1 MRRPRVAAADLAD
14 HYDAIESPGFGC
26 DVVKWAQSKP
36 PGSPDVPELLTA
48 MLDRLKR
55 SYVDMPSDH
64 ERRLVFIY
72 EIPIKLTHRLRAAL
86 IRSDEAEG
94 VRAVLDAADG
104 PVVASVLKSWLL
116 ELTPP
121 LVPYAQYAELP
132 TLYAAVGAGECSP
145 ESVRAVLEHIPRSSL
160 IVLDAVVGHLAD
172 VVADTQA
179 DEDDD
184 TFRAKLGLAL
194 GRCLVRPK
202 VETAT
207 TLDDR
212 SPALLTADLIKHRSE
227 ILPPAIAHRARREDE
242 RFKPRRKRTALVDV
256 RASRSRLG
264 VEPNGTIA
272 GSDAASVLEEQL
284 QHKGVASPPVVRTE
298 PTVPVVAAPSPPEQ
312 ASARSASPAEF
323 VDAPSPAAIPAPLE
337 DPPFEIPEEAPSVPT
352 TAPKVEDAPFVP
364 PDETPAPHEDD
375 DKPLTVDSSLGRSGS
390 SGLQRQT
397 RLTGARGPRP
407 LSTTGVASIAARFNS
422 GAAAGT
428 PSPKR

>member
-1 MRRPRVAAADLAD
+1 MRTTLFACLLTRPD
-14 HYDAIESPGFGC
+14 HYDAFESPGFGS
-26 DVVKWAQSKP
+26 DIVKWAQSKP

-48 MLDRLKR
+48 VLDRLKR
-55 SYVDMPSDH
+55 SYADMPSDQ

-72 EIPIKLTHRLRAAL
+72 EIPVKLTHRLRAAL
-86 IRSDEAEG
+86 IRGDFA
-94 VRAVLDAADG
+94 ALDAADG

-121 LVPYAQYAELP
+121 LVPYTQYAEVR
-132 TLYAAVGAGECSP
+132 TLYASVGAGECSA
-145 ESVRAVLEHIPRSSL
+145 ESIRAVFEHIPRSSL
-160 IVLDAVVGHLAD
+160 IVLDAVVGHLAE

-179 DEDDD
+179 DEDDN

-212 SPALLTADLIKHRSE
+212 SPALLTADLIKHRAE

-264 VEPNGTIA
+264 VEPNGNVSE
-272 GSDAASVLEEQL
+272 SDAATVLEDQL
-284 QHKGVASPPVVRTE
+284 QRKGIASPPSTRSSAE
-298 PTVPVVAAPSPPEQ
+298 PSVPAIATPSPP
-312 ASARSASPAEF
+312 APTSARSVSPAEF
-323 VDAPSPAAIPAPLE
+323 VDAPSPAATPIKLD
-337 DPPFEIPEEAPSVPT
+337 DPPFEVPDEAPSVPT
-352 TAPKVEDAPFVP
+352 ATPKVEDAPFEV
-364 PDETPAPHEDD
+364 PHEDED
-375 DKPLTVDSSLGRSGS
+375 DKPITVDGSLGRSGS
-390 SGLQRQT
+390 SGLTRKT

-407 LSTTGVASIAARFNS
+407 LSTTGVASIAAKFNN
-422 GAAAGT
+422 
-428 PSPKR
+428 PPPPR